1 MPTVE
6 DNTTLT
12 TDDNPIMIGTIT
24 DEMLVDMDKR
34 IVQIKKNLLIFVGML
49 QEMNIPKEI
58 IINIPDSLNQ
68 TNNFD
73 FTQKKTQKQLFHQIP
88 QNKPLKKRSKRKL
101 QPNG

>member
-73 FTQKKTQKQLFHQIP
+73 FTRKETQTQLLH
-88 QNKPLKKRSKRKL
+88 
-101 QPNG
+101 

>member
-12 TDDNPIMIGTIT
+12 TDDNPIMVGTIT

-73 FTQKKTQKQLFHQIP
+73 FTRKETQKQLLH
-88 QNKPLKKRSKRKL
+88 
-101 QPNG
+101 

>member
-73 FTQKKTQKQLFHQIP
+73 FTRKETQKQLLH
-88 QNKPLKKRSKRKL
+88 
-101 QPNG
+101 

>member
-34 IVQIKKNLLIFVGML
+34 IVQIKKNLFIFVGML

-73 FTQKKTQKQLFHQIP
+73 FTRKETQKQLLH
-88 QNKPLKKRSKRKL
+88 
-101 QPNG
+101 

>member
-12 TDDNPIMIGTIT
+12 TDDNPIMVGTIT

-34 IVQIKKNLLIFVGML
+34 IVQIQKNLLIFVGMV
-49 QEMNIPKEI
+49 QEMNIPKKI

-73 FTQKKTQKQLFHQIP
+73 FTRKETQTQLLH
-88 QNKPLKKRSKRKL
+88 
-101 QPNG
+101 